1 MAELSSFF
9 NAIKEENGTYDR
21 VYDASDWAEYF
32 ASFIGNGVFAN
43 PANSLQVQAG
53 TGLSVIVNSGKAWI
67 NGYYYNNIEPLTLTL
82 AASNTSYSRIDRVVC
97 ELNLN
102 TRNIKTYILTG
113 TFSANPVAPAIEN
126 GNNVYQLSLAEI
138 KIMPNAIN
146 ISQSSILDTRANN
159 EVCGFVAGVIDQI
172 DTTGLFNQ
180 FTSAFDNWFASV
192 KADYS
197 NADLTKLLSE
207 INSIKNN
214 SGNYLTASSSPTIS
228 GQWTFSNNVNM
239 TNNNGQI
246 TFENNAGNGIELGT
260 NGNTFFMANMNTG
273 NDLIG
278 MVPSN
283 TSGSIGSVNIYGD
296 VSMSN
301 PVTVSD
307 YLEFALNSST
317 NPTAGI
323 EINSS
328 KEFIIYNNNTNNSI
342 LGFTP
347 VTSGT
352 DTLNIYGNLD
362 IQSNV
367 TMNDEVTIDGE
378 LLINDNIEFA
388 LNSSTNPT
396 VGMEIN
402 GSNEFVIYNTN
413 TNNNLLGFTPVTSG
427 EDTLNIYGNVVTG
440 YIKSNNIDVV
450 DTIST
455 TAIDINECLR
465 VKGQNFMNTAVN
477 QSGTSYTT
485 SGEPI
490 QYVVNGWYCSPY
502 LLTETTATDCGFF
515 GVIGVNLTNENGITV
530 TEDITID
537 LNGSPFANAHLR
549 TAMGVNVPFIQV
561 QATTTPFYI
570 SKINDSS
577 ITISMDSSSEYLT
590 ETYVRLII
598 TN

>member
-378 LLINDNIEFA
+378 LLVNDNIEFA

>member
-347 VTSGT
+347 VTSG
-352 DTLNIYGNLD
+352 
-362 IQSNV
+362 
-367 TMNDEVTIDGE
+367 
-378 LLINDNIEFA
+378 
-388 LNSSTNPT
+388 
-396 VGMEIN
+396 
-402 GSNEFVIYNTN
+402 
-413 TNNNLLGFTPVTSG
+413 